1 MRVWLT
7 GRFSY
12 IPGIQ
17 VGETVFAVGVGEL
30 VKMFLFLTGA
40 DRGRQ
45 EPPLKCAFFLRRTFT
60 SNHFDTYVLA

>member
-30 VKMFLFLTGA
+30 VKMFLYFNWGGQ
-40 DRGRQ
+40 R
-45 EPPLKCAFFLRRTFT
+45 
-60 SNHFDTYVLA
+60 